1 MSPLQITFGLL
12 AFIAI
17 TIVTS
22 MVNTLVTLRNRFIN
36 AYAQIDEQL
45 KRRYDLIPNMVE
57 TAKGYIKHERETLE
71 AVIAARNDAATANI
85 GAAANPGDPSAMHI
99 LASSEMTL
107 GGALRRLFAL
117 LESYPD
123 LKANDTMLRLME
135 DLASTDNKVA
145 FFRDAFND
153 AVMAYNTKRKMFPRN
168 VISVIFRFNLAE
180 SFSIEN
186 TEKRLTPK
194 IPLS

>member
-71 AVIAARNDAATANI
+71 AVITARNDAATANI
-85 GAAANPGDPSAMHI
+85 SAAANPGDPSAMHV

-107 GGALRRLFAL
+107 GGALGRLFAL

-186 TEKRLTPK
+186 TEKRLAPK

>member
-57 TAKGYIKHERETLE
+57 TAKGYIKHERETLK
-71 AVIAARNDAATANI
+71 AVITARNDAATANI
-85 GAAANPGDPSAMHI
+85 SAAANPGDPSAMHV

-107 GGALRRLFAL
+107 GGALGRLFAL

-186 TEKRLTPK
+186 TEKRLAPK

>member
-57 TAKGYIKHERETLE
+57 TAKGYIKHDRETLE
-71 AVIAARNDAATANI
+71 AVITARNDAATANI
-85 GAAANPGDPSAMHI
+85 SAAANPGDPSAMHV

-107 GGALRRLFAL
+107 GGALGRLFAL

-186 TEKRLTPK
+186 TEKRLAPK